1 MTLGAVKGK
10 VTVNTFTLFQFDFVF
25 LVLWYKAR
33 NEGAGRAA
41 AAESNPKRNRTA
53 TVGRVSLFFFRVL
66 LIITAQGE
74 GGDSNAFAC
83 PETRLILVR
92 SEADLLAGRRR
103 FDGSATVTEGL

>member
-1 MTLGAVKGK
+1 MR
-10 VTVNTFTLFQFDFVF
+10 
-25 LVLWYKAR
+25 AR
-33 NEGAGRAA
+33 VVPQR
-41 AAESNPKRNRTA
+41 RNRIRSGIERQLWDA
-53 TVGRVSLFFFRVL
+53 YLFFFFRVL